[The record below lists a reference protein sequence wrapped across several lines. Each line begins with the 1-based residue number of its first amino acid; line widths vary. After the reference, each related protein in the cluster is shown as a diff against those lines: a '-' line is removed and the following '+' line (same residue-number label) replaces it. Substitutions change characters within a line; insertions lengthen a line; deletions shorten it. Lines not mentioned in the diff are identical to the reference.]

1 MLVRVMMLT
10 PGLPQPT
17 GAGAAIR
24 NWHILRFLTQELG
37 ARVHIFAFG
46 EPEATAA
53 LEPLPAGS
61 EVTVLP
67 RPARDRRRR
76 LHVLARSTQP
86 DLTDRLWIP
95 EVQSRVVWEALNG
108 AVDLVH
114 IGGLEVG
121 RYGREVIRHRP
132 DAASPAVVLDD
143 FNAEYVLQRRAA
155 AVDAAAPRRWPAAL
169 YSTVQWARLRAF
181 ERDLCRAADAVVCVS
196 RADAAA
202 LGALGLAQP
211 PAVIPNGVDT
221 ERYHPAPAGGGDWP
235 HFDLLFSGTFDYRP
249 NVDAARWLASAV
261 WPGLRA
267 RAPRLTLGLVG
278 QRPAPAVQAL
288 AALPGVTVTGAVP
301 DDRPYL
307 WGARLYVVP
316 MRYGG
321 GVRLKL
327 LNALAAGCPVV
338 STAMG
343 AEGIAAEPGRDL
355 LLADEPAQWV
365 GALGQVLG
373 DPVLR
378 AYLRQ
383 SGQALVAA
391 RYEWAVLARGFG
403 HVYERALAARGLAA
417 HAGEHRPH

>member
-1 MLVRVMMLT
+1 MRVMMLT

-37 ARVHIFAFG
+37 ARVHVFTFG
-46 EPEATAA
+46 EPEAAA
-53 LEPLPAGS
+53 APEPLPAGS

-86 DLTDRLWIP
+86 DLADRLWIP
-95 EVQSRVVWEALNG
+95 EAQPRVVWEALNG

-132 DAASPAVVLDD
+132 AAAAPAVVLDD

-202 LGALGLAQP
+202 LGALGLARP

-235 HFDLLFSGTFDYRP
+235 RFDLLFSGTFDYRP
-249 NVDAARWLASAV
+249 NVDAARWLAGAV

-327 LNALAAGCPVV
+327 LNALAAGLPVV
-338 STAMG
+338 STTMG
-343 AEGIAAEPGRDL
+343 IEGTSALPGRDL
-355 LLADEPAQWV
+355 LTADTPAAWAQTCLRLLSD
-365 GALGQVLG
+365 AE
-373 DPVLR
+373 LR
-378 AYLRQ
+378 AR
-383 SGQALVAA
+383 LVAGGRELVA
-391 RYEWAVLARGFG
+391 TRYEWRRLVRAFGPIYEAALSRRGLTG
-403 HVYERALAARGLAA
+403 AAR
-417 HAGEHRPH
+417 